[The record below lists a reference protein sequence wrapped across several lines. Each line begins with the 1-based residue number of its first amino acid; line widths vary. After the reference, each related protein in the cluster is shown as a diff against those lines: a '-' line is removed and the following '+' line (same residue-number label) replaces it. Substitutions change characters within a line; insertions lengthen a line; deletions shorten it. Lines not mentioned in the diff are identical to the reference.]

1 MTLGSS
7 SPRKTKNK
15 KTDPRKTDLFISYDS
30 WRKPVKKIEL
40 SEHFTKRKILIYSL
54 PSIFETFA
62 TTSFQM
68 VDGYFVSNL
77 LGLQPYV
84 AVGLISPVF
93 FLLYAL
99 GFMFGEGASALIAQI
114 MGDGDKERGNKIFT
128 MTTVVMLI
136 FGILGY
142 LMRKLDLRTAR
153 LAMPWNMAA
162 CLCFSCRCIW

>member
-1 MTLGSS
+1 M
-7 SPRKTKNK
+7 
-15 KTDPRKTDLFISYDS
+15 
-30 WRKPVKKIEL
+30 KKIEL

-93 FLLYAL
+93 FLLYDTAL
-99 GFMFGEGASALIAQI
+99 TLYVGVYVRNLRQKLFG
-114 MGDGDKERGNKIFT
+114 KFK
-128 MTTVVMLI
+128 
-136 FGILGY
+136 
-142 LMRKLDLRTAR
+142 
-153 LAMPWNMAA
+153 
-162 CLCFSCRCIW
+162 